1 MPNEIKVTLRQESIG
16 FVSEERLWL
25 TVDGRVVRDGDYR
38 ASQLLVAKGGTIPD
52 KLARKLK
59 LDKGVKI
66 EALETAPPKT
76 VAPEEIQGRQTRPEK
91 PSEAR

>member
-1 MPNEIKVTLRQESIG
+1 MANEIKVTLRQESVG

-25 TVDGRVVRDGDYR
+25 TVDGKIVREGDYR

-52 KLARKLK
+52 KLAKKLK

-66 EALETAPPKT
+66 EALETSPPKT
-76 VAPEEIQGRQTRPEK
+76 ISPEDIAQRSDRSERVPEK
-91 PSEAR
+91 R